1 MTRLVS
7 RVKQSHEMLCLVSSK
22 TMGSFTSFKPG
33 KFRFFSELLKASR
46 NQKRNDTSVSVL
58 LNIHERKGGG
68 APTLPSTI
76 PFTSSS
82 VLFIPH
88 GGLPRFTAGLLTLGN
103 SRQPS
108 TARRPMWFRTLKK
121 TPHGSAHSCAVSQR
135 CQIATNILENRF
147 FRAGKMIFGY

>member
-1 MTRLVS
+1 M
-7 RVKQSHEMLCLVSSK
+7 
-22 TMGSFTSFKPG
+22 
-33 KFRFFSELLKASR
+33 
-46 NQKRNDTSVSVL
+46 L

-68 APTLPSTI
+68 ASPLPSTI
-76 PFTSSS
+76 PFTNSS

-108 TARRPMWFRTLKK
+108 MARRPMWFRTLKK
-121 TPHGSAHSCAVSQR
+121 TLMAPHIPAPFPQR